1 MNGDGFSYNRF
12 SGRVYCHLMIVDS
25 LIPVLVELTLHLP
38 NLFTGVFRVV
48 SKALESGDRMCPL
61 LYADGFEGVEA
72 VFVVNLQD
80 ESWQSAEL
88 PRSAFH
94 WDVRSEPSFEVT
106 STETASRFLAL
117 IADDGLRL
125 VR

>member
-1 MNGDGFSYNRF
+1 M
-12 SGRVYCHLMIVDS
+12 VVDS

-48 SKALESGDRMCPL
+48 PKALESGDRMCPL
-61 LYADGFEGVEA
+61 LYTDSFEGVKT
-72 VFVVNLQD
+72 VFVANLQD
-80 ESWQSAEL
+80 ESGQPTEL

>member
-25 LIPVLVELTLHLP
+25 LVPVLVKLALHLP
-38 NLFTGVFRVV
+38 NLLTGVFRVV
-48 SKALESGDRMCPL
+48 SKAPESGDRMRPL
-61 LYADGFEGVEA
+61 LYADSFEGVKT
-72 VFVVNLQD
+72 VFVANLQD
-80 ESWQSAEL
+80 ESGQPTEL